1 MAVKPLKPK
10 PRQDSKTAKR
20 QRRQRRKPDYPEIR
34 KVTLY
39 LPVRLDR
46 KLEIVA
52 AELGVTKSRA
62 AQMALEAWL

>member
-1 MAVKPLKPK
+1 VAVKPLKPK

-20 QRRQRRKPDYPEIR
+20 QSRKPEYTEIR

-39 LPVRLDR
+39 LPGRLDR
-46 KLEIVA
+46 KLEIAA
-52 AELGVTKSRA
+52 AERGVTKSGV